1 MAKLL
6 KQVRLEE
13 KMIEEIQDIAFEDFD
28 QNFTAALIDCLICG
42 INMRKVP
49 ESVRLQMKSGIF
61 STKAGVDFYNN
72 NSRVVIDAL
81 KI

>member
-1 MAKLL
+1 MAKIL

-13 KMIEEIQDIAFEDFD
+13 KMIEEIQDLAFDEFD

-42 INMRKVP
+42 INMKKIP

-61 STKAGVDFYNN
+61 NTKAGTDFYNN
-72 NSRVVIDAL
+72 NGRVVIEAL